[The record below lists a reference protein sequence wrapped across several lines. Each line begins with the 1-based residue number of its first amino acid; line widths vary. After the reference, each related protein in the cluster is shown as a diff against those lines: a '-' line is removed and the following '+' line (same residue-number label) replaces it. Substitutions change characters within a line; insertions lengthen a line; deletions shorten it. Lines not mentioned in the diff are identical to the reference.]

1 MSEDTEREVDERI
14 AQMAAA
20 YHRTPE
26 EMEQYLEQR
35 GLASQIRS
43 GMREE
48 KVVEL
53 LRKKVKIEGAE

>member
-1 MSEDTEREVDERI
+1 MGRT
-14 AQMAAA
+14 

-26 EMEQYLEQR
+26 EMELYLEQR

-53 LRKKVKIEGAE
+53 LRKKVNIEGEE